1 VDIACGKQFNVFVT
15 ESGKIFGQGNRL
27 LKRFGMESEVPLV
40 LPVKD
45 DAKVLRAWASCAT
58 QNQELVIIEV
68 ELKDGGIQLWSAGRS
83 EQGLLGQ
90 GGKTKETKVFAPLAY
105 DHKTTKFV
113 SVSVY
118 TDHAMAID
126 ERGGLWTWGSNL
138 QHRAGLPH
146 EVLDGVYSPTK
157 VQYLEEN
164 NLKAVKV
171 SCGFDHTLLLTEDKA
186 NKRRFFSIG
195 KEETNFKHL
204 GTTSSDAADT
214 IFHEIIALQDFPI
227 VDFSAASKYS
237 MVIVGG
243 EVKADDGLYEHEL
256 PDNTK
261 AKGVLHF
268 YKKGGKWQ
276 FLNKD

>member
-1 VDIACGKQFNVFVT
+1 MTEDEKVYFTGQSKDFSLPEDRTVDKFTAFKLSQDPLFSDKIVDIACGKQFNVFVT

-105 DHKTTKFV
+105 DHKNIKFV
-113 SVSVY
+113 SISVY

-126 ERGGLWTWGSNL
+126 ENGGLWSWGSNL
-138 QHRAGLPH
+138 
-146 EVLDGVYSPTK
+146 
-157 VQYLEEN
+157 
-164 NLKAVKV
+164 
-171 SCGFDHTLLLTEDKA
+171 
-186 NKRRFFSIG
+186 
-195 KEETNFKHL
+195 
-204 GTTSSDAADT
+204 
-214 IFHEIIALQDFPI
+214 
-227 VDFSAASKYS
+227 
-237 MVIVGG
+237 
-243 EVKADDGLYEHEL
+243 
-256 PDNTK
+256 
-261 AKGVLHF
+261 
-268 YKKGGKWQ
+268 
-276 FLNKD
+276 